1 VTFLF
6 DMPILRPF
14 LVQSD
19 TTLLCFCGK
28 TFARNK
34 SGKCPRCK
42 AVAEPALY
50 RIDLNMYGG
59 RGSCTCKLFRCNV
72 APSWDRSDFSVKP
85 CKHLVGV
92 KEESAL
98 AGHGRLILAGIS
110 DLKALQTRHDGLLR
124 ANQQLAEECER
135 LRGKVDQF
143 EKRHGQI

>member
-1 VTFLF
+1 MTFLF

-28 TFARNK
+28 IFAKNK
-34 SGKCPRCK
+34 SGKCPKCK
-42 AVAEPALY
+42 TVAEPALY

-59 RGSCTCKLFRCNV
+59 RGSCSCKLFRCNV

-85 CKHLVGV
+85 CKHLAGV
-92 KEESAL
+92 NAESAL
-98 AGHGRLILAGIS
+98 AVHGKLVLAGIS

-124 ANQQLAEECER
+124 ANKQLAEEYWK
-135 LRGKVDQF
+135 LRGKMDNF
-143 EKRHGQI
+143 RK